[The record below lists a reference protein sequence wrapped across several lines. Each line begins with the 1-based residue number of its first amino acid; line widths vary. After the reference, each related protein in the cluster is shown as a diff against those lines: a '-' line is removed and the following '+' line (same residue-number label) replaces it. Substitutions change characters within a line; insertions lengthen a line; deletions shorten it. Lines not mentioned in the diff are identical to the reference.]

1 VTRAAALAAAVVLP
15 LAVAAAEGT
24 ADLLKLRVRHGVEPA
39 VTLGQRV
46 GDARALIAFS
56 ATYCPPCRL
65 EVPVLRRA
73 AHRWRPEGLR
83 VITIMVDADDAAE
96 AAAVAREWGIDYE
109 LYWLA
114 AGDRKDASRLAAG
127 GLPVTFFVGHGEVS
141 RLDRFLTD
149 EDVDR
154 LVPVR
159 LDLHGDPQ

>member
-15 LAVAAAEGT
+15 LAVAAAEGS
-24 ADLLKLRVRHGVEPA
+24 ADLLQLRVRRGDERPVALSER
-39 VTLGQRV
+39 L
-46 GDARALIAFS
+46 GDAPALIAFS

-73 AHRWRPEGLR
+73 ARRWRRQRLR

-127 GLPVTFFVGHGEVS
+127 GLPVTFFVANGEVS

-149 EDVDR
+149 EDADR
-154 LVPVR
+154 LVPAR